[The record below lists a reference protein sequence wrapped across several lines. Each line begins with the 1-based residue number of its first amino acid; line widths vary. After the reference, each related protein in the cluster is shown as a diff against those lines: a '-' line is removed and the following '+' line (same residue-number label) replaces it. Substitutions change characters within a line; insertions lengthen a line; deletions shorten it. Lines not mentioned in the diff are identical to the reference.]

1 METESV
7 NVAATETNS
16 AIGTLSENAQGNCD
30 SQKSILEC
38 IGDQYH
44 LRGSKSNHKRQG
56 SVAKS

>member
-44 LRGSKSNHKRQG
+44 LRGSNLSL
-56 SVAKS
+56 SLSSS